1 MRSQVDVM
9 LRIMESWESYQE
21 LSKRDK
27 EFIEWQ
33 LNFIG
38 DTAVIE
44 YKHKINEL
52 CNELLVTTKSK

>member
-9 LRIMESWESYQE
+9 LKIMENWESYQE

-52 CNELLVTTKSK
+52 CNELLVTKKNK

>member
-1 MRSQVDVM
+1 MRSQVDIM
-9 LRIMESWESYQE
+9 LKMMEDWESYRE

-44 YKHKINEL
+44 YKQKINEL